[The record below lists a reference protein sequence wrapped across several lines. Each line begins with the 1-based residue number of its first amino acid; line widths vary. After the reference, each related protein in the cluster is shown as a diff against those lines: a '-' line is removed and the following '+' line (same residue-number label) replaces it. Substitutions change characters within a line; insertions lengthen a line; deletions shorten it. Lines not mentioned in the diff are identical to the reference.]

1 MKFTSLLLLLLA
13 ASAAP
18 AATLFLGAYPDSVLV
33 FDEAKG
39 QIVDRIHLETGL
51 PRNMRLSHDGKL
63 IYVYTLDHNGIEII
77 DVATRKVMSH
87 FVLDTPAKRYRFAEG
102 GVLDPQNKFLYTVTT
117 EIDKQIDHYD
127 IAHPKYTVID
137 VAGQKID
144 RTVDIPREDENG
156 FRAFGHGAGFEISP
170 DGKYLY
176 EFRDRVVI
184 LDSSDFKVVDRLDL
198 SKPEVPGQEME
209 SVGFGGELDSIAE
222 PGQHISLFNSSDP
235 IVHNHVFGIAR
246 FDLTTR
252 RVDYTPVGPAVQGMS
267 NLEVTPDRK
276 KAFTVVTNGQHGDK
290 RCEFWAF
297 DLPANRVTQ
306 TVGFPCRARF
316 SFGMSADGRKLYIYA
331 AGFEIEVYDAATL
344 KYERTWDLNND
355 LTGPMVV
362 VR

>member
-1 MKFTSLLLLLLA
+1 MKLTSLLLLA
-13 ASAAP
+13 ASLSP
-18 AATLFLGAYPDSVLV
+18 AATLFLGAYPNSVLV
-33 FDEAKG
+33 FDEARG
-39 QIVDRIHLETGL
+39 QIVDRIPLETGL
-51 PRNMRLSHDGKL
+51 PRNMRLSQDGKL

-77 DVATRKVMSH
+77 DVATRKVINH

-102 GVLDPQNKFLYTVTT
+102 GALDPENKLLYTVTT
-117 EIDKQIDHYD
+117 EIDKQMDHYD
-127 IAHPKYTVID
+127 IGRPKYTVID
-137 VAGQKID
+137 VAGQKIS
-144 RTVDIPREDENG
+144 RTVDMPREEENG
-156 FRAFGHGAGFEISP
+156 ARAYGHGAGFEISP

-184 LDSSDFKVVDRLDL
+184 LNSSDFKVVDRLDL

-209 SVGFGGELDSIAE
+209 SVGFGGELDSISE
-222 PGQHISLFNSSDP
+222 PGQHISLFNSSDG
-235 IVHNHVFGIAR
+235 IIHNRVFGIAR

-252 RVDYTPVGPAVQGMS
+252 HVDYTPVGPSVQGMS

-276 KAFTVVTNGQHGDK
+276 QAYTVVTTGQHGGK

-297 DLPANRVTQ
+297 DLPANRITQ
-306 TVGFPCRARF
+306 TTEFPCRARF
-316 SFGMSADGRKLYIYA
+316 SFGMSGDGKKLYVYA